1 MDGDLVGEYSANDHG
16 VVEVGPLAP
25 GFYVVKQIIAPAG
38 YSICTETQTIEVIS
52 GRVLNARFANYKLE
66 GIVIE
71 SVDQTTHKGLPNT
84 TFEIYNEDN
93 IQVFHGVTDASRSAL
108 HRRAACR
115 PLHHPPDGLLLTAT
129 PPLRP

>member
-93 IQVFHGVTDASRSAL
+93 IQVFHGVTDASGQLSTGELPAGRYIIRQMVCS
-108 HRRAACR
+108 
-115 PLHHPPDGLLLTAT
+115 
-129 PPLRP
+129 